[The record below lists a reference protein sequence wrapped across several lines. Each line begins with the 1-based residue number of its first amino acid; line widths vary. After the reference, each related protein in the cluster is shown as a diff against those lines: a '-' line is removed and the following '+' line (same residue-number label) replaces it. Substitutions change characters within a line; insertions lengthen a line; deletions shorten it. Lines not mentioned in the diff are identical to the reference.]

1 MKETLQRWLEGQQML
16 LRRMNRSKRRRGM
29 SLVEVMVVIAIILT
43 LMSVLAIGVFGI
55 FSDSQVQTTV
65 LTMGKVSSRVEL
77 YALRKKKPPSTS
89 EGLAAA
95 FGSEAV
101 PTDSWGNEFVY
112 VMPGANGK
120 AFDIISLGSD
130 GQEGGTGNA
139 ADIRWSE
146 QQ

>member
-1 MKETLQRWLEGQQML
+1 MKERLQSWLEGQQMIA
-16 LRRMNRSKRRRGM
+16 RRSRRRGRRRGM

-43 LMSVLAIGVFGI
+43 LMSILAIGVFSVFGE
-55 FSDSQVQTTV
+55 SQIQTTI
-65 LTMGKVSSRVEL
+65 LTMGKVSNRVEL

-95 FGSEAV
+95 FGNEQV
-101 PTDSWGNEFVY
+101 PVDSWGNEFRY
-112 VMPGANGK
+112 VQPGPNGK
-120 AFDIISLGSD
+120 AYDIISLGSD